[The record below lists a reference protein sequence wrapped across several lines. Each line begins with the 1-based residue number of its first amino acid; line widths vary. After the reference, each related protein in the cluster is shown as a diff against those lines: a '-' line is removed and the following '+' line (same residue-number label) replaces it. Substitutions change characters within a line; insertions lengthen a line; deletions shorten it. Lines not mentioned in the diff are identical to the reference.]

1 MLCRL
6 DSGSQSLV
14 HSRWFSVCA
23 QVQCPWEKSFPRL
36 AQLRVPTG
44 LCLAVNLE
52 VFFLVLTVLACE
64 RSAHLSPLALL
75 WNSLHRVF
83 VLHPLQSSSS
93 TSVFSVG
100 LSSSAV
106 RKLQL
111 NGQQPQWMVSMHAF
125 KKMGKFNCIN
135 YTIKWSSHDYWANI
149 C

>member
-23 QVQCPWEKSFPRL
+23 QGHCPWEKSFPRL
-36 AQLRVPTG
+36 AQLGLPTG

-52 VFFLVLTVLACE
+52 VFILVLAVLACE

-75 WNSLHRVF
+75 WNSLHRIF
-83 VLHPLQSSSS
+83 VLHPLRSSS

-106 RKLQL
+106 GKLQL
-111 NGQQPQWMVSMHAF
+111 NGQQPQWIVSMHASR
-125 KKMGKFNCIN
+125 KMGKFNCIN
-135 YTIKWSSHDYWANI
+135 YTSKWSSHGYWANI